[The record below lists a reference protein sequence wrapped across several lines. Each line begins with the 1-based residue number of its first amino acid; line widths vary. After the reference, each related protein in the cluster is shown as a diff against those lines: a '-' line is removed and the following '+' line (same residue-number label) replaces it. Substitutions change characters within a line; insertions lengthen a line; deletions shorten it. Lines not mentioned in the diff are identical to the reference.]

1 MQSNVAQISLQMRK
15 LDNCRELLI
24 NLTDGGKPYLI
35 TPGSVA
41 VFVCKN
47 ADGES
52 FERNCT
58 IQNSVISCLIDRG
71 ITFLP
76 GVIDAEIRLYGPYR
90 ENLASPRFLIVVN
103 DRVAFDVDYSVP
115 DDEMDVIDALIDRI
129 NDGEAERKAAEISRE
144 SAEAARQQRF
154 NTDMETYGERIA
166 QSISSAQ
173 IADGLA
179 QSALNSA
186 NEAVTRANVAA
197 SVAEQ
202 ASNTANKASE
212 KANEAASMTISP
224 VVTVTTI
231 SGGHRVN
238 ITDVNGTKSF
248 DVLDGE
254 DGEVVGGTKIATG
267 SYEGTGSASKTL
279 TFDFTPRAVFV
290 QQVVASGSLVGGSMG
305 VFLYGCGV
313 SLALGQVDSYMVCKT
328 EAAWTPNTLTTIGT
342 TTGAAEVAR
351 AIEAFNMYAQTYH
364 YVAIG

>member
-1 MQSNVAQISLQMRK
+1 VVSDDSDSVKEEDLP
-15 LDNCRELLI
+15 LL
-24 NLTDGGKPYLI
+24 NQLM
-35 TPGSVA
+35 
-41 VFVCKN
+41 
-47 ADGES
+47 GE
-52 FERNCT
+52 E
-58 IQNSVISCLIDRG
+58 
-71 ITFLP
+71 
-76 GVIDAEIRLYGPYR
+76 AK
-90 ENLASPRFLIVVN
+90 
-103 DRVAFDVDYSVP
+103 RVAAEEKRD
-115 DDEMDVIDALIDRI
+115 
-129 NDGEAERKAAEISRE
+129 EAEE
-144 SAEAARQQRF
+144 ARQQRF
-154 NTDMETYGERIA
+154 NTDMETYGKKIA